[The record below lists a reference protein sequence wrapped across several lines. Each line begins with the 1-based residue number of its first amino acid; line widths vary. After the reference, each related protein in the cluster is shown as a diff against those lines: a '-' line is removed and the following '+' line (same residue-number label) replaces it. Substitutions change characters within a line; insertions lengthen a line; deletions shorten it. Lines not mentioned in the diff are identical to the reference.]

1 MLDLELHTLGACQPN
16 LHGGDVEHL
25 GRHPDGALDLQILAL
40 GTLHQIAADCSKRN
54 AAKTNTRS
62 VLRFQPN
69 AAETNKGNGI
79 HRHATE
85 HGLIAAVPFSRFL
98 TLLEESVMRILCC
111 GSIMPASNPALP
123 DFIGG
128 AYATSAAAMAR
139 GRRGSWGGTDS
150 GARVSPRGSRR
161 REVAAE
167 SARLWGAR
175 GGGVYVE
182 AGRWRRDPVWP
193 LDVA

>member
-1 MLDLELHTLGACQPN
+1 M
-16 LHGGDVEHL
+16 EHL

-54 AAKTNTRS
+54 AATTNTRS
-62 VLRFQPN
+62 VLRFQPT
-69 AAETNKGNGI
+69 AAATIKGNGI

-85 HGLIAAVPFSRFL
+85 HGIAAVPFSRFL

-111 GSIMPASNPALP
+111 GSIRPASNPALP

-150 GARVSPRGSRR
+150 GARVLPPGSRR

-167 SARLWGAR
+167 TESARF
-175 GGGVYVE
+175 
-182 AGRWRRDPVWP
+182 
-193 LDVA
+193 